1 VVVAVERATVQ
12 LKVEMVVIR
21 KAQEVKM
28 VRISQ
33 MVCFLVVVVVA
44 NQQVV
49 SRLLQGYLVD
59 CSMVQMKPHS
69 IIVWLVEEEVVIMAV
84 GLLNMLEVVVDR
96 VIVLLQ

>member
-44 NQQVV
+44 NQQVA

-96 VIVLLQ
+96 VIVLLP

>member
-1 VVVAVERATVQ
+1 MERATVQ

>member
-1 VVVAVERATVQ
+1 VERATVQ

>member
-1 VVVAVERATVQ
+1 MERATVQ

-21 KAQEVKM
+21 KAQEVM
-28 VRISQ
+28 IVRISQ
-33 MVCFLVVVVVA
+33 MVYFLVVVVVA
-44 NQQVV
+44 KQQVA
-49 SRLLQGYLVD
+49 SRLLQVYLVD

-84 GLLNMLEVVVDR
+84 GLLNMLEVVVDL

>member
-1 VVVAVERATVQ
+1 VERATVQ

-21 KAQEVKM
+21 KAQEVMM

-44 NQQVV
+44 NQQVD

-96 VIVLLQ
+96 VIVLLP